1 MCLKIFTRV
10 ASRQLQKKKKKKKKK
25 NRNHRFKR
33 LFTKIISLFHFI
45 AGFKKLFF
53 LRIYR
58 VWLRKRTHFFIFI
71 TEHHQ
76 GTTENHYSIQKTGRR
91 NTVPKDLRLQPS
103 SRMAHFVSVMIGFT
117 SYSKRPLAKQS
128 FFHKS

>member
-10 ASRQLQKKKKKKKKK
+10 ASRQLQKKKKKKK

-91 NTVPKDLRLQPS
+91 NTVPKDLCLQPS

>member
-1 MCLKIFTRV
+1 MFKNLYPGCFQTI
-10 ASRQLQKKKKKKKKK
+10 AKKKKKKIV
-25 NRNHRFKR
+25 
-33 LFTKIISLFHFI
+33 IIVSKDCLQKLFHFFTSLR
-45 AGFKKLFF
+45 ALKNFFF

-103 SRMAHFVSVMIGFT
+103 SRMAHFVSVMICFT